1 MPDSRPFGKRSEAGG
16 AIPIPSGGFVQGQG
30 CGGVEQLGQMLAVW
44 REIQLRESMA
54 SKVARDVSEEEGKKG
69 KRPDTAGPDPY
80 AAFFGEV

>member
-1 MPDSRPFGKRSEAGG
+1 MKAAQWWRQTPESWRTHGEIERGE
-16 AIPIPSGGFVQGQG
+16 
-30 CGGVEQLGQMLAVW
+30 MLAVW

-69 KRPDTAGPDPY
+69 KRADTAGPDPY